1 MNSPE
6 HDTDLGGRVQTGT
19 PIHKLYNNNDKKRK
33 CKEEEEK
40 EIQMVETDI
49 WRQRMKRTR
58 QR

>member
-19 PIHKLYNNNDKKRK
+19 PIHKLYNDNKKRR